1 MVALEGGLYVQCPN
15 LPPPCLR
22 LGTRAPFHQ
31 PNPLCCAAVPEF
43 ALMAVST
50 PKHLEQPAVSHSSET
65 YDSAATLAKVAMKHL
80 AAPGGRGKKGTGK
93 GKAAFAAAEAKA
105 TEALVPVNQDVGRKF
120 AKDLQTSASKKL
132 KRGTDAMSGVMN
144 TLHEGGTVTQQ
155 QKEVWL

>member
-1 MVALEGGLYVQCPN
+1 
-15 LPPPCLR
+15 
-22 LGTRAPFHQ
+22 
-31 PNPLCCAAVPEF
+31 
-43 ALMAVST
+43 MAVST

-105 TEALVPVNQDVGRKF
+105 TEALVPVNQDVGRNF

-144 TLHEGGTVTQQ
+144 TLHVGGTVPQQ

>member
-1 MVALEGGLYVQCPN
+1 
-15 LPPPCLR
+15 
-22 LGTRAPFHQ
+22 
-31 PNPLCCAAVPEF
+31 
-43 ALMAVST
+43 MAVST

-105 TEALVPVNQDVGRKF
+105 TEALVPVNQDGRSQRAKF

-144 TLHEGGTVTQQ
+144 TLHVGGTVTQRK
-155 QKEVWL
+155 KEVWL